1 MNLMFIRRFQNPL
14 SWEMRGKMDDI
25 YFRSYNYLYFYQTKK
40 SIVKGKK
47 EPIFISIVIYYRDE
61 LRDHIYHESLFT
73 KHCYADGKI
82 YEMRSMGI

>member
-1 MNLMFIRRFQNPL
+1 MIYIFGATIIYTFIKQ
-14 SWEMRGKMDDI
+14 
-25 YFRSYNYLYFYQTKK
+25 K

-47 EPIFISIVIYYRDE
+47 EPVFISIVIYYRDE